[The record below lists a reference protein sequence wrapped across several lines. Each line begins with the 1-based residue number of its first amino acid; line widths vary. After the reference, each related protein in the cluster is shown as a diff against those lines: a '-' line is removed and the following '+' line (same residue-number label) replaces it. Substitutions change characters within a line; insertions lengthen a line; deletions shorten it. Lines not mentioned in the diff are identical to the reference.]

1 MDSDERKERKKAY
14 RDWLDKK
21 LDDPNLISGIFNY
34 CDRWCEKC
42 TFTERCLVFQ
52 TEMYDNMQVDD
63 LSNQKF
69 WDNISLNFEVSMDML
84 YEMAAENGVD
94 LDALADAEITT
105 ELADN
110 STSNLQ
116 KMAKALSLDC
126 LLWSKNNREYF
137 NEILAQLSAKD
148 VNELKHFSDALE
160 IVNWYSIMIG
170 PKIRRASASKL
181 VKTETENQ
189 DSNGSAKVALIA
201 IERSLMGFRILY
213 DALPEKRDE
222 IIDFLAR
229 LAHVKKRTLSA
240 YPNAMSFKRPG
251 FDD

>member
-14 RDWLDKK
+14 RDWLDEK
-21 LDDPNLISGIFNY
+21 LKDPNLISGIFNY

-52 TEMYDNMQVDD
+52 TEKYDEMQVDD

-69 WDNISLNFEVSMDML
+69 WDNISLNFEVSMDIL
-84 YEMAAENGVD
+84 YEMAAVNGVD
-94 LDALADAEITT
+94 LDALVDAEIPAETA
-105 ELADN
+105 ENLI
-110 STSNLQ
+110 SNLQ

-126 LLWSKNNREYF
+126 LLWSKNNRAYF
-137 NEILAQLSAKD
+137 NEILAHLSEKD
-148 VNELKHFSDALE
+148 VNALTQFSDALE
-160 IVNWYSIMIG
+160 IINWYSIMIG
-170 PKIRRASASKL
+170 PKIRRASANKFF
-181 VKTETENQ
+181 KTETETR

-201 IERSLMGFRILY
+201 IERSMMGFKVLY
-213 DALPEKRDE
+213 DALPEKRNE

-229 LAHVKKRTLSA
+229 LTHVKKRTLSA
-240 YPNAMSFKRPG
+240 YPNAMFFKRPG